1 MFAVQHLSQFNANPG
16 PAHWTAA
23 QHVIHYL
30 YATKHKSL
38 VLGGSTI
45 NLEGWVDSNW
55 GACVD
60 SRRSILGYA
69 FSLGAGLVSWSS
81 KKQPTVVTSS
91 TEAEYVASCHGAKE
105 AVWMRS
111 LLKFLG
117 FAQNIATT
125 IHCDNVRSNFLMRD
139 PSFHARTKHIDIQ
152 HHYVREKVESGELH
166 YTYIPS
172 HDNLA
177 DSLTKSLPRPQFLKL
192 TGLMGMRDNC
202 PT

>member
-1 MFAVQHLSQFNANPG
+1 MSQFNTNPG

-23 QHVIHYL
+23 QRVIRYL

-45 NLEGWVDSNW
+45 NLEGWVDSDW

-60 SRRSILGYA
+60 LCRSISGYA

-81 KKQPTVVTSS
+81 KKQPTVATSS
-91 TEAEYVASCHGAKE
+91 TEAEYIASCHGAKE

-125 IHCDNVRSNFLMRD
+125 IHCDNVGSNFLTWD
-139 PSFHARTKHIDIQ
+139 PSFHARTKHINIQ
-152 HHYVREKVESGELH
+152 HHYVCKKVKSGELH

-172 HDNLA
+172 RDNLA

-192 TGLMGMRDNC
+192 MGLMGMRDDC